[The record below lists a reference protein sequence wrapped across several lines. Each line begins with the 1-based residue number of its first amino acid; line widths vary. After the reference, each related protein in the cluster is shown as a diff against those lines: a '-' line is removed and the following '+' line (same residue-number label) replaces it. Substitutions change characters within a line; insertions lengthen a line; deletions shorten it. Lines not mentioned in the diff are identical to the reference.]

1 VLDGVTTVDDPYA
14 ACAGARALAVLTDW
28 QVFRHLD
35 LDQVVEALAEP
46 RLLDAHNLLDR
57 QTVER
62 CGFDVARLDS

>member
-1 VLDGVTTVDDPYA
+1 
-14 ACAGARALAVLTDW
+14 
-28 QVFRHLD
+28 
-35 LDQVVEALAEP
+35 VEALAEP